1 MQYAFEIIPYTLHFH
16 QPAGTSRGVYH
27 DRKSW
32 YVFLTSPEFPLRTGI
47 GECAPL
53 PDLSCDALPDYEQRL
68 TKACEQ
74 LVLNGA
80 PDYEALRA
88 YPSILF
94 GLETALRHLQT
105 GTFALWDTPFS
116 RSEAGIP
123 INGLIWMGS
132 KEQMLAQIE
141 QKLARGFRCVK
152 LKIGAIDFD
161 QEITLLQY
169 IRQRFSASEIEL
181 RLDANGAFS
190 PKDAL
195 QKLERLS
202 QFTIHSIEQPIRAG
216 QWDIMADLVNT
227 SPIPIA
233 LDEELIGV
241 NAPEEKERLLEAIQ
255 PHYIILKPSLHGG
268 FQGSAEW
275 IDLAKKRDIGWW
287 ITSALESNIGL
298 NAIAQWCGTLNVSMP
313 QGLGTGQLFTN
324 NIPLPLVIQHDQL
337 WYQDQSRIV
346 KSLSESSSEHDYE
359 TNRDNQI
366 LILEGIPYAKEMALQ
381 LAARRLNNAATPD
394 WERAFFSFVQ
404 TWWNDSPTLTV
415 KTSGSTGTPKSIVV
429 EKERMMQSAMM
440 TCSYLQLHHGDT
452 ALLCLPVDYIA
463 GKMMVV
469 RALVAGLNLYCV
481 SPSGHPLRH
490 LPDMPFA
497 FAAMIPMQVFHSLH
511 TAQEKVRLAAIHH
524 CIIGGAPVDSTLEH
538 ELLSMPNSFYVTYGM
553 TETLSHIA
561 MRRLNGAKASGFYE
575 PFPHV
580 RITLSEE
587 ETLIIDAPLVA
598 DQVIETNDMARI
610 LEDGRFEILGR
621 KDNVINSGGLKFQ
634 PEVLERKLHRVLSD
648 AFVVTSV
655 PDAVLGEKLVLL
667 IERSEQGKEFVDLD
681 DLKEKTRDLLS
692 AYEQPKAIYGCI
704 KLPHT
709 PNGKIDRNAARQ
721 FVEKAPPVSSSS

>member
-1 MQYAFEIIPYTLHFH
+1 MHYQFEIIPYTLHFH

-32 YVFLTSPEFPLRTGI
+32 YVLLTSPEWPLRTGI

-53 PDLSCDALPDYEQRL
+53 PDLSCDASPDYEQRL
-68 TKACEQ
+68 TEACEQ

-105 GTFALWDTPFS
+105 GTFALWDTPFA
-116 RSEAGIP
+116 RGAAGIP

-132 KEQMLAQIE
+132 KEQMLTQIE

-152 LKIGAIDFD
+152 LKIGAIDFAE
-161 QEITLLQY
+161 EIALLHY
-169 IRQRFSASEIEL
+169 IRQRFSATEVEL

-190 PKDAL
+190 AGDAL

-216 QWDIMADLVNT
+216 QWEIMADLINA

-233 LDEELIGV
+233 LDEELIGI
-241 NAPEEKERLLEAIQ
+241 NTPEEKERLLEAIQ

-268 FQGSAEW
+268 FRGSAEW
-275 IDLAKKRDIGWW
+275 IDLAKQRDIGWW
-287 ITSALESNIGL
+287 VTSALESNIGL
-298 NAIAQWCGTLNVSMP
+298 NAIAQWCGTMNVSMP

-324 NIPLPLVIQHDQL
+324 NVPLPLVIQHDQL
-337 WYQDQSRIV
+337 WYQDQSRIA
-346 KSLSESSSEHDYE
+346 KPLPESSSEHAYE

-366 LILEGIPYAKEMALQ
+366 LILGGIPYTKEMALQ
-381 LAARRLNNAATPD
+381 LAARRLSNAATPD
-394 WERAFFSFVQ
+394 WERSFFSFVQ
-404 TWWNDSPTLTV
+404 IWWNDSPTLAV

-440 TCSYLQLHHGDT
+440 TCSYLQLQQGDK
-452 ALLCLPVDYIA
+452 ALLCLPTDYIA

-469 RALVAGLNLYCV
+469 RSLVAGLNLYCV

-490 LPDMPFA
+490 LPDIPFA
-497 FAAMIPMQVFHSLH
+497 FTAMIPMQVFHSLH
-511 TAQEKVRLAAIHH
+511 DAHEKEQLKAIEH
-524 CIIGGAPVDSTLEH
+524 CIIGGASVDIALEQ
-538 ELLSMPNSFYVTYGM
+538 ELLSMPNAFYVTYGM

-561 MRRLNGAKASGFYE
+561 MRRLNGSQSSPLYE
-575 PFPHV
+575 SFAHV
-580 RITLSEE
+580 TLSLSKED
-587 ETLIIDAPLVA
+587 TLMIHAPLVA
-598 DQVIETNDMARI
+598 EQVIETNDIAHI
-610 LEDGRFEILGR
+610 YEDGRFEILGR
-621 KDNVINSGGLKFQ
+621 RDNVINSGGLKFQ
-634 PEVLERKLHRVLSD
+634 PEVLERKLNGLLSD

-655 PDAVLGEKLVLL
+655 PDAVLGEKVVLL
-667 IERSEQGKEFVDLD
+667 IERSESEKESFDLER
-681 DLKEKTRDLLS
+681 LKEKMRDLLS
-692 AYEQPKAIYGCI
+692 AYEQPKAIYICT

-721 FVEKAPPVSSSS
+721 FVEKAQPVSTLS

>member
-1 MQYAFEIIPYTLHFH
+1 MQYAFEIIPYTLHFY

-32 YVFLTSPEFPLRTGI
+32 FVLLSSPEWPLRTGI

-68 TKACEQ
+68 TEACQQ
-74 LVLNGA
+74 L
-80 PDYEALRA
+80 ALHGTLDSESLRG

-94 GLETALRHLQT
+94 GLETALRHLQA

-116 RSEAGIP
+116 RGAAGIP

-132 KEQMLAQIE
+132 KDQMLSQIE

-152 LKIGAIDFD
+152 LKIGAIDFEE
-161 QEITLLQY
+161 EITLLQY

-190 PKDAL
+190 PEDAL
-195 QKLERLS
+195 QKLDRLS
-202 QFTIHSIEQPIRAG
+202 QFAIHSIEQPIRAG
-216 QWDIMADLVNT
+216 QWDIMADLVNA

-241 NAPEEKERLLEAIQ
+241 IEPGEKQRLLDAIQ

-268 FQGSAEW
+268 FQGSVDW
-275 IDLAKKRDIGWW
+275 IELARQRDIGWW

-298 NAIAQWCGTLNVSMP
+298 NAIAQWCGTLDVEMP

-324 NIPLPLVIQHDQL
+324 NIPLPLIIKHDQL
-337 WYQDQSRIV
+337 WYQPNPHTL
-346 KSLSESSSEHDYE
+346 KSLPDPSTGSIYE
-359 TNRDNQI
+359 TNRDKQI
-366 LILEGIPYAKEMALQ
+366 LMLSGIPYSKEMALQ
-381 LAARRLNNAATPD
+381 LAARRLSDAKTPD
-394 WERAFFSFVQ
+394 WERSFFSFVQ
-404 TWWNDSPTLTV
+404 TWWDDVPTLTV
-415 KTSGSTGTPKSIVV
+415 QTSGSTGTPKSIVV

-440 TCSYLQLHHGDT
+440 TCSYLQLQQGDK
-452 ALLCLPVDYIA
+452 ALLCLPTDYIA
-463 GKMMVV
+463 GKMMVI
-469 RALVAGLNLYCV
+469 RALVAGLDLYRV

-490 LPDMPFA
+490 LPVMTFA
-497 FAAMIPMQVFHSLH
+497 FTAMIPMQVFHSLRDSR
-511 TAQEKVRLAAIHH
+511 ERESLKAIQH
-524 CIIGGAPVDSTLEH
+524 CIIGGAPVDSVLEQ
-538 ELLSMPNSFYVTYGM
+538 ELLSMPNAFYMTYGM

-580 RITLSEE
+580 HVSLSEE
-587 ETLIIDAPLVA
+587 ETLIIHAPLVA
-598 DQVIETNDMARI
+598 EMVIKTNDIAQI
-610 LEDGRFEILGR
+610 FEDGQFEILGR
-621 KDNVINSGGLKFQ
+621 KDNIINSGGLKFQ
-634 PEVLERKLHRVLSD
+634 PEVLERKLHSLFSE
-648 AFVVTSV
+648 AFMVTSV
-655 PDAVLGEKLVLL
+655 PDAVLGEKVVLL
-667 IERSEQGKEFVDLD
+667 IEHPEPEKEHLDLD
-681 DLKEKTRDLLS
+681 ELNEKMRDLLS
-692 AYEQPKAIYGCI
+692 AYEQPKAIYICS

-709 PNGKIDRNAARQ
+709 PNGKLDRNASKQ
-721 FVEKAPPVSSSS
+721 FVETARPVSASS